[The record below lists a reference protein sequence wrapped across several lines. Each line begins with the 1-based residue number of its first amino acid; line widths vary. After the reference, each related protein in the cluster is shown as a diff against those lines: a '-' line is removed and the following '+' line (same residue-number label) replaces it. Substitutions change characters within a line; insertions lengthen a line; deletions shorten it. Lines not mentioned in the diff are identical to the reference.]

1 MSQMFPEGYYTGT
14 IKSLAM
20 ITSRQKGTPGVELE
34 IEVEG
39 HKRRVQWYFSG
50 KAEEYTIEKMRRIG
64 ANLDTDPPSFSEE
77 SFEWSCRHETSDGKT
92 FERWDI
98 GAPARE
104 VKPMDSDRLRLIKA
118 KLASKQPGK
127 PSTPPPP
134 VPKATP
140 SKPPPKGPPK
150 LAAKVFKDA
159 DEAWAYVVELHGD
172 GDRTAKEWSRSLAEV
187 EAKTGKSSDD
197 FLSEN
202 WKAVVDGLLPF

>member
-50 KAEEYTIEKMRRIG
+50 KAEERTYENMRRIG
-64 ANLDTDPPSFSEE
+64 VNLDTDPPSFSTEP
-77 SFEWSCRHETSDGKT
+77 FEWACRHEPYGEKVTEK
-92 FERWDI
+92 WDI
-98 GAPARE
+98 APPPRE
-104 VKPMDSDRLRLIKA
+104 VKPMDNDRLRLIKA

-134 VPKATP
+134 APKAAP
-140 SKPPPKGPPK
+140 PKPPPKGPPK
-150 LAAKVFKDA
+150 PAGKVFKDA
-159 DEAWAYVVELHGD
+159 DEAWAELVSLYGEPSE
-172 GDRTAKEWSRSLAEV
+172 KEWNRVIAEV
-187 EAKTGKSSDD
+187 GKGRDQDS
-197 FLSEN
+197 FMSED
-202 WKAVVDGLLPF
+202 WKAVVDGYIPM